1 MGTTRSLQDQEKREY
16 KWNKRAGI
24 MQISSQNTNN
34 KNFLTTVKS
43 NSENITVGKKKQIQ
57 GHQFICYFP
66 TDLQLW
72 YSQQNYK
79 TSTEG

>member
-43 NSENITVGKKKQIQ
+43 NSENITVGKKKTNSRPSI
-57 GHQFICYFP
+57 HLLFSYWF
-66 TDLQLW
+66 TALV
-72 YSQQNYK
+72 
-79 TSTEG
+79 